1 MYEKVK
7 EHKKRPIYIACV
19 LIVIIAAVG
28 YLLCRHHDRA
38 AGNGSNAVITIQQI
52 KDDNQSARDD
62 IKSAGKQI
70 GDAKQGIDRAITGI
84 DNSLQSVER
93 LKESTAENARKIDD
107 CRNLVGE
114 GRRNLEE
121 ASRILGDINKTNKIN
136 GTQDESR

>member
-7 EHKKRPIYIACV
+7 KYKKRPIYIACV

-38 AGNGSNAVITIQQI
+38 AGNGSNAAVTIQQV

-62 IKSAGKQI
+62 IKSARDKI
-70 GDAKQGIDRAITGI
+70 GDAKQGIDGTITRI
-84 DNSLQSVER
+84 DDSLQSIER
-93 LKESTAENARKIDD
+93 LQESTAENARKIDD

-121 ASRILGDINKTNKIN
+121 ASRILRDIDKANQIK
-136 GTQDESR
+136 GTQDEGR

>member
-7 EHKKRPIYIACV
+7 KYKKRPLYIACV

-38 AGNGSNAVITIQQI
+38 AGNGGNAAVTIQQI

-62 IKSAGKQI
+62 IKSAGDKI
-70 GDAKQGIDRAITGI
+70 RESAADIDGTITRI
-84 DNSLQSVER
+84 DDSLQSIER
-93 LKESTAENARKIDD
+93 IQKSTAENTREIDD

-121 ASRILGDINKTNKIN
+121 ASRILRDIDKENQIN

>member
-7 EHKKRPIYIACV
+7 EYKKRPLYIACV
-19 LIVIIAAVG
+19 LIVIVAAVG
-28 YLLCRHHDRA
+28 YLLCRHYDHT
-38 AGNGSNAVITIQQI
+38 AGNSGNAVVTIQQI

-62 IKSAGKQI
+62 IKSAGDKI
-70 GDAKQGIDRAITGI
+70 RESTEDIDGTIARI
-84 DNSLQSVER
+84 DDSLQSIER
-93 LKESTAENARKIDD
+93 LQESTAENARKIDD

-121 ASRILGDINKTNKIN
+121 ASRILRDVDKANQIN

>member
-7 EHKKRPIYIACV
+7 EYKKCPLYIACV
-19 LIVIIAAVG
+19 LIVIVAAVG

-38 AGNGSNAVITIQQI
+38 AGNGSDAVITIQQV

-62 IKSAGKQI
+62 ISNARNQI
-70 GDAKQGIDRAITGI
+70 RDSKQGIDGTITRI
-84 DNSLQSVER
+84 DDSLQSIER
-93 LKESTAENARKIDD
+93 LKESTAENAREIDD

-121 ASRILGDINKTNKIN
+121 ASRILRNIDEANQIN

>member
-7 EHKKRPIYIACV
+7 EYKKRPIYIVCV

-28 YLLCRHHDRA
+28 YLLCRHHDHA
-38 AGNGSNAVITIQQI
+38 AGNSSDAAVTIQQI

-62 IKSAGKQI
+62 ISNARSQI
-70 GDAKQGIDRAITGI
+70 RDSKQGIDGTITRI
-84 DNSLQSVER
+84 DESLQSIER
-93 LKESTAENARKIDD
+93 LQESTAENARKIDD

-121 ASRILGDINKTNKIN
+121 ASRILRDVDKANQIN